1 MKKTSKPKISIEDI
15 KRHAITQDDIKS
27 EFFLN
32 FKNNTKF
39 IVGIIL
45 FLFLLYSCYIILLY
59 LSFAEKEKLIDDFF
73 KLTSF
78 LFTLIF
84 GSLFGKK

>member
-1 MKKTSKPKISIEDI
+1 MKKHVSSKLSIEDI
-15 KRHAITQDDIKS
+15 KSHAITQDDIKS

-39 IVGIIL
+39 IVAIIL
-45 FLFLLYSCYIILLY
+45 FLFLLYSCYIILIY
-59 LSFAEKEKLIDDFF
+59 LDYTAKEKLIEDFF

-78 LFTLIF
+78 IFTLMF
-84 GSLFGKK
+84 GWLFGKK